1 MYLIKREFIVSLLCL
16 QLLFVF
22 SAAVSASEIHL
33 EPQGLSYAGIYG
45 LREAAPELRG
55 SDVNIAV
62 ICRSLTYVDGVPQ
75 NDYRPASDH
84 SCLESVR
91 FKFHDSNEASA
102 GISGH
107 STAICSI
114 LFGEDAGASEAEL
127 GDFKYQGILPEANAD
142 IYEFW
147 HFLTEY
153 VFGQAPIDADIIT
166 ASIGSNSEDWW
177 TRGIEALVQHQG
189 KIVVAGIGN
198 GSGSFDPPLYP
209 AASSNV
215 IGVGVIDSVDANDL
229 GKRLSEF
236 SLAYPE
242 HSSFGPTSDG
252 RSKPDIV
259 AVGNFLVG
267 DVNDVNGYRPT
278 NNGSSF
284 STPVV
289 AGAIGLLVQKARGEE
304 ALADAVSVDGGNS
317 VMKAI
322 VLNSAT
328 KLNYWHKGKLTKDDD
343 HVAPLDLI
351 QGAGM
356 LNALGAYRHLISRL
370 DGDANTATGWDNNVV
385 DEDNLQNSYRIRID
399 EPIDKVIT
407 ATVAW
412 NRHYEN
418 EYPFAAEVER
428 DGNLRLEVWGI
439 DVNEPNNNR
448 LLDYSDSAI
457 DNVEHI
463 YTSADAN
470 YSDYDIIV
478 RFSDSNVPE
487 DGQRYGFAWSIAA
500 EPEQS
505 KALLSDLNADG
516 IVNNLDTAMMFDYV
530 LASLQGSE
538 GYQLGDIDDNGS
550 VDINDLGILLNYT
563 NRDGMS
569 LGE

>member
-1 MYLIKREFIVSLLCL
+1 M

-22 SAAVSASEIHL
+22 SAGVPALGIGP
-33 EPQGLSYAGIYG
+33 EPAGLGYCGIYG

-75 NDYRPASDH
+75 NDYRPASGH
-84 SCLESVR
+84 SCFESVGFR
-91 FKFHDSNEASA
+91 FHDSNEASA

-114 LFGEDAGASEAEL
+114 LFGEDVGASEAEL
-127 GDFKYQGILPEANAD
+127 GDFTYQGILPEANAD
-142 IYEFW
+142 VYEFW
-147 HFLTEY
+147 HFLTDY
-153 VFGQAPIDADIIT
+153 VFGQVPMEADIIT
-166 ASIGSNSEDWW
+166 ASIGSNDEDWW
-177 TRGIEALVQHQG
+177 TRGIESLVEHQG

-215 IGVGVIDSVDANDL
+215 IGVGVIDSVDANEL
-229 GKRLSEF
+229 GRRLSEF
-236 SLAYPE
+236 SLVYPE
-242 HSSFGPTSDG
+242 HSSFGPTGDG

-267 DVNDVNGYRPT
+267 DVNDADGYRPT
-278 NNGSSF
+278 NSGSSF

-289 AGAIGLLVQKARGEE
+289 AGAIGLLVEKARQEE
-304 ALADAVSVDGGNS
+304 ALADAVSVDGGNC

-328 KLNYWHKGKLTKDDD
+328 KLNYWHKGQLTKDDD
-343 HVAPLDLI
+343 HSAPLDLI

-356 LNALGAYRHLISRL
+356 LDALGAYRHLVSRL
-370 DGDANTATGWDNNVV
+370 DDEDVNTAMGWDNNVV
-385 DEDNLQNSYRIRID
+385 DGDNLQNSYRIRID
-399 EPIDKVIT
+399 EGGDKVIT

-412 NRHYEN
+412 NRHYAD
-418 EYPFAAEVER
+418 EYPFAAETEK

-439 DVNEPNNNR
+439 DVNDPGNNR
-448 LLDYSDSAI
+448 LIDYSDSAV

-463 YTSADAN
+463 YTEADAN
-470 YSDYDIIV
+470 YSDYELIV

-487 DGQRYGFAWSIAA
+487 DGERYGFAWSVKTKAK
-500 EPEQS
+500 QS

-516 IVNNLDTAMMFDYV
+516 IVNDLDTAMMFDYV
-530 LASLQGSE
+530 LSGLQESGE
-538 GYQLGDIDDNGS
+538 YQLGDINDDGI
-550 VDINDLGILLNYT
+550 VDINDLAILINYT
-563 NRDGMS
+563 NRDGENLS
-569 LGE
+569 E